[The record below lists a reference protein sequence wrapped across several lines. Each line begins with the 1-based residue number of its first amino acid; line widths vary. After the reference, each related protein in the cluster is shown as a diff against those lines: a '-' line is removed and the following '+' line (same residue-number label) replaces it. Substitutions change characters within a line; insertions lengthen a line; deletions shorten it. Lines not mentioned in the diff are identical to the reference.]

1 MKTMHIFT
9 KISTSIL
16 LITGLI
22 AGLSSYSTAQT
33 IQIDHGASSAAT
45 YSVGPIYMSST
56 LYYRYSR
63 YAYLYTQDELEAA
76 GILPGAVITSLGW
89 MKSTSSSSAGPATL
103 NIYMKNSS
111 QAAYSNAS
119 ETWTNLSTGA
129 TLTYSNSSQSIP
141 ATASPN
147 YIDFTLNTPFVYTG
161 GSLEILTEWD
171 ASASSA
177 PLATG
182 AFEWVNTQVVD
193 RIYASGNSAL
203 PESLSSTMNNINMDN
218 RRPVIQ
224 FKLLEDLCTNP
235 VEAGEINISPSTVV
249 CPNTTL
255 NLDLTGTST
264 GSGLSFEWESSTTN
278 TTGSYTS
285 IGSSQS
291 TPPITVQPIESTW
304 YRCKVTCLGGT
315 PAYTTPAQMI
325 VDIVTV
331 DLGADTTVCSTNAS
345 IVLDAGNPGATYLW
359 DDGSSQQTRTVTSA
373 GTYSVTVTSAAG
385 CSANS
390 SITVNHFPDATGDF
404 IATET
409 TEATVNFAAT
419 ATNATTY
426 FWQFGTNNATAS
438 GANVS
443 YTYPDNG
450 TYTVTLNLINNCG
463 DTTKISKPVTVS
475 TSTVSIVELQSDT
488 KVSVYP
494 NPATSEL
501 FITNES
507 NIMIDVIQVVDIF
520 GKTIYSTPVGTTE
533 NNHSIDIKRLTSGT
547 YYLKLQTPQ
556 GFIVK
561 AFNVL

>member
-1 MKTMHIFT
+1 MHIFT

-16 LITGLI
+16 LITELI

-56 LYYRYSR
+56 LYYKYSR
-63 YAYLYTQDELEAA
+63 YAYLYTQDELAAA
-76 GILPGAVITSLGW
+76 GILPGATITTLGW
-89 MKSTSSSSAGPATL
+89 MKSTSSSSVGPATL

-119 ETWTNLSTGA
+119 ETWANLSAGA
-129 TLTYSNSSQSIP
+129 TLSYSNTSQSIP

-147 YIDFTLNTPFVYTG
+147 YIDFTLNTPFIYTG

-171 ASASSA
+171 ASASST

-193 RIYASGNSAL
+193 RIYASGNST
-203 PESLSSTMNNINMDN
+203 PPTTLSSTMNNINMDN
-218 RRPVIQ
+218 KRPVIQ
-224 FKLLEDLCTNP
+224 FKLLENPCTNP
-235 VEAGEINISPSTVV
+235 VVAGEINISQSTTV

-255 NLDLTGTST
+255 NLDLTGYST
-264 GSGLSFEWESSTTN
+264 GSGISFEWESSTTN
-278 TTGSYTS
+278 TAGSYTS
-285 IGSSQS
+285 LGSSQT
-291 TPPITVQPIESTW
+291 TPPTTVQPIESTW

-315 PAYTTPAQMI
+315 PAYTTPAQVI

-331 DLGADTTVCSTNAS
+331 DLGADTTTCSNNTS

-359 DDGSSQQTRTVTSA
+359 DDGSTQQTRIVTTA
-373 GTYSVTVTSAAG
+373 GTFSVTVTSAAG
-385 CSANS
+385 CTANS
-390 SITVNHFPDATGDF
+390 SITVNHFPDAAGDF
-404 IATET
+404 TATET
-409 TEATVNFAAT
+409 TEATVSFAAT

-426 FWQFGTNNATAS
+426 FWQFGTNNATAT
-438 GANVS
+438 GTNVS

-450 TYTVTLNLINNCG
+450 TYTVTLNLINDCG
-463 DTTKISKPVTVS
+463 DTTKVSKPVTVS
-475 TSTVSIVELQSDT
+475 TSTVSIVEVESDT

-501 FITNES
+501 FIVNES
-507 NIMIDVIQVVDIF
+507 NIMIDAIQVVDMF

-533 NNHSIDIKRLTSGT
+533 NKHSIDIKQLTSGT